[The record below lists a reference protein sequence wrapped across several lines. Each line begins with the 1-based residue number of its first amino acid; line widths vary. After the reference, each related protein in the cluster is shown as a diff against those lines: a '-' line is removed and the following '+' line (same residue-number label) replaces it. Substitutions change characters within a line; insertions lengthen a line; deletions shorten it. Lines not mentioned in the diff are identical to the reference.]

1 MIRSAVVRH
10 LTSDLRHPMKECPRC
25 RSNMSEGFVLDRG
38 DHNQLAQQ
46 RWVEGEPVK
55 SFWFGLKTDDREA
68 FQVTT
73 WRCDRCGY
81 LESYAQTPV
90 E

>member
-1 MIRSAVVRH
+1 
-10 LTSDLRHPMKECPRC
+10 MKECPRC
-25 RSNMSEGFVLDRG
+25 RAGKMSEGFMLDHG
-38 DHNQLAQQ
+38 DQNQLTQQ
-46 RWVEGEPVK
+46 RWVEGAPVK
-55 SFWFGLKTDDREA
+55 SFWFGLNTSDREA

-73 WRCDRCGY
+73 WRCDRCGF